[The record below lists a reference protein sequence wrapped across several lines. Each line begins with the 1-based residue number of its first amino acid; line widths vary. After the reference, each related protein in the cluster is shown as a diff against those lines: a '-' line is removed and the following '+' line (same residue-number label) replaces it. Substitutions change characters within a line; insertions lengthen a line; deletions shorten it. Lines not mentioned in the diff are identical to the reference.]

1 MFEKYS
7 IKATWFIPGH
17 SLETF
22 HEPCARIRDVGH
34 EIGLHGYSH
43 EDPIKLSLQQQRDIL
58 DKTYRMLTDFCGKPP
73 RGYVAPWWEVNQ
85 ETIKLLL
92 EYDIKYDHSLSHH
105 DCQVYRAPLGDR
117 WTKIDYS
124 KPAET
129 WMKPLVRGPESGL
142 VEIPASWYLDDMV
155 PLMFIKNSPNS
166 HGWVNPRDVEDLW
179 KVGPQVV
186 AIIIVSYY
194 S

>member
-7 IKATWFIPGH
+7 IKTTWFIPGH

-22 HEPCARIRDVGH
+22 PDSCARIRDAGH

-43 EDPIKLSLQQQRDIL
+43 EDPTKLSIQQQRDIL
-58 DKTYRMLTDFCGKPP
+58 DKTYRMLTDFCGGKPP

-85 ETIKLLL
+85 ETIELLL
-92 EYDIKYDHSLSHH
+92 EHNIKYDHSLSHH
-105 DCQVYRAPLGDR
+105 DCQAYRAPLGDR

-124 KPAET
+124 QSADT

-155 PLMFIKNSPNS
+155 PLMFIKNSSNS

-179 KVGPQVV
+179 KVGRSPGCRCGPTC
-186 AIIIVSYY
+186 
-194 S
+194 